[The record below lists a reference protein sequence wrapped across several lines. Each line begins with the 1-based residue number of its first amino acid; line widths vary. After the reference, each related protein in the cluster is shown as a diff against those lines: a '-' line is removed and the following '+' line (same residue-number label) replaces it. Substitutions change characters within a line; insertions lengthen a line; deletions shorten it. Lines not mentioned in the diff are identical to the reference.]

1 MNQIEIKPAQI
12 GGALTE
18 TVSAKLLHSALGVK
32 TSFLKWIQ
40 RRIEECGYS
49 QDVDFRAISKKV
61 QNESWFGP
69 RTITEDYL
77 LTIDMAKELC
87 MLERNDKG
95 RQFRRYFIERER
107 DAIEKGRQLELLA
120 TEMLKRNDTW
130 RKIKR
135 YVEMGLNN
143 RETGVLCGL
152 AKSTVR
158 NHRRKMEACGLLTP
172 PPQLAKQQQMSL
184 RLLQGGAA

>member
-1 MNQIEIKPAQI
+1 
-12 GGALTE
+12 
-18 TVSAKLLHSALGVK
+18 
-32 TSFLKWIQ
+32 
-40 RRIEECGYS
+40 
-49 QDVDFRAISKKV
+49 
-61 QNESWFGP
+61 
-69 RTITEDYL
+69 
-77 LTIDMAKELC
+77 

-120 TEMLKRNDTW
+120 AEALKRNDTW

-152 AKSTVR
+152 DKSTVR
-158 NHRRKMEACGLLTP
+158 KHRRKMEACGLLTP
-172 PPQLAKQQQMSL
+172 PAQLARMQQMHL
-184 RLLQGGAA
+184 RLVQGGAA